1 MHTLHGTFI
10 RECIVTHVIDG
21 KTLRVLLNPDTGQQ
35 RSASGNGWESSLVV
49 GSEPVP
55 RALNADQLEAT
66 QDDPSTWE
74 RVDVRLIYVDTEEWN
89 DPKKEDVAYKPVTPA
104 GEEAFEYLK
113 KRLGA
118 GSDGRCANVV
128 VDLEFDSLE
137 YMTSIS
143 RARET
148 SMDKYGR
155 VLAYVYQNGVNVNV
169 DVTLAG
175 QSAYFTKYGRSR
187 LYHGEFQ
194 LAEKLAQENL
204 RGIWDPARA
213 SLWSFGMLEYT
224 RDYRRLITWWKMRE
238 LFVEDWRH
246 WKHLGIVDHI
256 LDPRDFCD
264 YKKIVAAAHARER
277 RTILLDLQPTMANL
291 FDGVMQLVRYSSGQG
306 MVIFGGSKR
315 FPFNLWMDDANSTE
329 SGRVQTLLHSRY
341 ANHRR
346 NYCFVTGNLFVFHTK
361 QRPQML
367 IESCEQ
373 ISDFPLRPDE
383 MSQRL
388 REHHR
393 SRDQVIKSSAA

>member
-1 MHTLHGTFI
+1 M
-10 RECIVTHVIDG
+10 
-21 KTLRVLLNPDTGQQ
+21 
-35 RSASGNGWESSLVV
+35 
-49 GSEPVP
+49 
-55 RALNADQLEAT
+55 
-66 QDDPSTWE
+66 
-74 RVDVRLIYVDTEEWN
+74 
-89 DPKKEDVAYKPVTPA
+89 
-104 GEEAFEYLK
+104 
-113 KRLGA
+113 
-118 GSDGRCANVV
+118 
-128 VDLEFDSLE
+128 
-137 YMTSIS
+137 
-143 RARET
+143 
-148 SMDKYGR
+148 
-155 VLAYVYQNGVNVNV
+155 
-169 DVTLAG
+169 
-175 QSAYFTKYGRSR
+175 
-187 LYHGEFQ
+187 
-194 LAEKLAQENL
+194 
-204 RGIWDPARA
+204 
-213 SLWSFGMLEYT
+213 
-224 RDYRRLITWWKMRE
+224 
-238 LFVEDWRH
+238 EDWRH